1 MEKKELARM
10 AVNRMEKI
18 FGKHNGYRR
27 AHARGAAYDAVFAA
41 TGEAEHLTTAQ
52 HLQAGETKAIVRF
65 SHSSPNPV
73 WTDNMSPVKG
83 MAVQFQLHDGAI
95 TNIVGVNAPI
105 FFAKT
110 PEAFTGMLGIAKSLK
125 KGRLPLLT
133 LVKLL
138 IKYPDSWTAIKVL
151 RKMHAP
157 ASFVKGRYYSIH
169 AFYFINQDGKRTPI
183 KYEWEPDAGVET
195 LSPKKAK
202 DIEKGYFENEL
213 ESRLTNGSVGFR
225 LNIIVGE
232 PGDPTDDPT
241 KAWPRERQKIIAGHL
256 EIRHRQLQDDEIL
269 FDPTVMI
276 PGIACTEDRILA
288 FRSLA
293 YAISHTRRTEGT

>member
-1 MEKKELARM
+1 MEKKQLAAM
-10 AVNRMEKI
+10 AINRIEKV

-27 AHARGAAYDAVFAA
+27 AHARGVTYHAVFTA
-41 TGEAEHLTTAQ
+41 TGEAAFLTTAE
-52 HLQAGETKAIVRF
+52 HLQGGKTQAAVRF
-65 SHSSPNPV
+65 SHSAPNPV
-73 WTDNMSPVKG
+73 WTDNLSPVKG
-83 MAVQFQLHDGAI
+83 MAVQFQLPGGDV

-125 KGRLPLLT
+125 KGKLPFLT
-133 LVKLL
+133 LIKLL
-138 IKYPDSWTAIKVL
+138 IKYPDSRAAINVL

-157 ASFVKGRYYSIH
+157 SSFVKGRYYSIH
-169 AFYFINQDGKRTPI
+169 AFYFIDQEGKQTPI

-202 DIEKGYFENEL
+202 EIEKGYFEDEL
-213 ESRLTNGSVGFR
+213 ETRLKNGPVGFR
-225 LNIIVGE
+225 LNIIIGE
-232 PGDPTDDPT
+232 PDDPTDDPT
-241 KAWPRERQKIIAGHL
+241 KAWPKERQKIIAGHL
-256 EIRHRQLQDDEIL
+256 EIHRSQVQDDGIL
-269 FDPTVMI
+269 FDPTVMM

-293 YAISHTRRTEGT
+293 YAISHERRTEGT

>member
-1 MEKKELARM
+1 MEKKQLAEM
-10 AVNRMEKI
+10 AINRIEKV

-27 AHARGAAYDAVFAA
+27 AHARGVMYDAVFTS
-41 TGEAEHLTTAQ
+41 TGEAAHLTTAP
-52 HLQAGETKAIVRF
+52 HFQAGETKAAVRF
-65 SHSSPNPV
+65 SHSAPNPM
-73 WTDNMSPVKG
+73 WTDNLSPVKG
-83 MAVQFQLHDGAI
+83 MAVQFQLYDGAV

-110 PEAFTGMLGIAKSLK
+110 PEAFTGMLGVAKSFK

-133 LVKLL
+133 LVTLL
-138 IKYPDSWTAIKVL
+138 LKYPDSRAAINVL

-169 AFYFINQDGKRTPI
+169 AFYFINQNGERTPI

-202 DIEKGYFENEL
+202 EIEKGYFEHEL
-213 ESRLTNGSVGFR
+213 ESRLRHGPVGFR
-225 LNIIVGE
+225 LNIIIGE

-241 KAWPRERQKIIAGHL
+241 KAWPKERRKIIAGHL
-256 EIRHRQLQDDEIL
+256 EIRRSQLPDDEIL
-269 FDPTVMI
+269 FDPTVMTR
-276 PGIACTEDRILA
+276 GIACTEDRILA

-293 YAISHTRRTEGT
+293 YATSHNRRTEGT